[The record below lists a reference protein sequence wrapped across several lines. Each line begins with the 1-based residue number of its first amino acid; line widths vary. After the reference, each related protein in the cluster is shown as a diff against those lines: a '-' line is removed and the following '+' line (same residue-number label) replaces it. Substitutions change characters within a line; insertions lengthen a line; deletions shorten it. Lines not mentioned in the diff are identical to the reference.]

1 MSDIV
6 QAGIGMPMQSAPRAR
21 RGPSLALALLLAA
34 ATLTLYVV
42 FNYYRMGDLLYA
54 WSKTLAS
61 YDYRQY
67 LVMSKR
73 WAMQYGHL
81 VFLFSLLLLS
91 RYIFIWDQVHPRLSK
106 AIAVAMPYTIPIF
119 IIHFPLL
126 YFFAAITGHDPQ
138 NPLHEGRLLV
148 LVLVTSVLFGVV
160 CQRFKPLFDGLTD
173 RLLAFVSSQRPAG
186 DNTGASPLTISRSHS
201 EFLKVVRFVAT
212 LSIAFGHYNFDQF
225 SSFEIPGFDHWR
237 RWAVP
242 FFFMISGY
250 FAMLSVDRSSGS
262 ALYDVVRRGTGIWY
276 LALPML
282 LIVPL
287 LDHIGFQADSWLYFL
302 HSKFVSEEAGGP
314 ADLATYLITLVNS
327 MLFLNE
333 SWIYKLMGLG
343 LHQTGLRAFS
353 NDSYWFLCYLIPFT
367 VMMIVMRKVAG
378 WQKYLWLFLLVAVF
392 GPPMMMLAP
401 LFFAGCLAYLI
412 HKRY

>member
-1 MSDIV
+1 MA
-6 QAGIGMPMQSAPRAR
+6 QASEAAFGDLETGRA
-21 RGPSLALALLLAA
+21 RGPSLPFALFLAVV
-34 ATLTLYVV
+34 TLALYVV
-42 FNYYRMGDLLYA
+42 FNYYRAGDLLYA

-67 LVMSKR
+67 LGMSKR

-81 VFLFSLLLLS
+81 LFLFSLLLLS
-91 RYIFIWDQVHPRLSK
+91 RYIFVWDKTPSALTKLLNV
-106 AIAVAMPYTIPIF
+106 VAPYTIPIF

-126 YFFAAITGHDPQ
+126 YVFAAITGHDPQ
-138 NPLHEGRLLV
+138 NPVHEIRLLLLV
-148 LVLVTSVLFGVV
+148 LVASIFFGMV
-160 CQRFKPLFDGLTD
+160 CQRFKPVFDGVIGQFLK
-173 RLLAFVSSQRPAG
+173 LVSSRHPPRQSQESSA
-186 DNTGASPLTISRSHS
+186 LTIAKSHS
-201 EFLKVVRFVAT
+201 EFLRVVRFVAT
-212 LSIAFGHYNFDQF
+212 LSIAFGHYSFDQF

-250 FAMLSVDRSSGS
+250 FAMMSVDRSRGS

-287 LDHIGFQADSWLYFL
+287 LDHIGFEADSWLYFL

-314 ADLATYLITLVNS
+314 ADIGTYLLTLVNS
-327 MLFLNE
+327 LLFLNE

-353 NDSYWFLCYLIPFT
+353 NDSYWFLCYLMPFT
-367 VMMIVMRKVAG
+367 VMMIVMRKVGG
-378 WQKYLWLFLLVAVF
+378 WPKYLWLFVLVAVF

>member
-1 MSDIV
+1 MTDLTHGSFDSP
-6 QAGIGMPMQSAPRAR
+6 ALDRPSRSRP
-21 RGPSLALALLLAA
+21 GPSVLVAVLLALV
-34 ATLTLYVV
+34 TLTLYVV
-42 FNYYRMGDLLYA
+42 FNYYRAGDLLYA
-54 WSKTLAS
+54 WSKTLAD
-61 YDYRQY
+61 YDVRQY

-81 VFLFSLLLLS
+81 AFLFTLLLLS
-91 RYIFIWDQVHPRLSK
+91 RYIFVADQVNPRLSK

-138 NPLHEGRLLV
+138 NPLHEARLLLLV
-148 LVLVTSVLFGVV
+148 LGASVLFGFL
-160 CQRFKPLFDGLTD
+160 CNRLQPAFDRFRGRLFGKP
-173 RLLAFVSSQRPAG
+173 ASSALSPAQG
-186 DNTGASPLTISRSHS
+186 QALRISDSHS
-201 EFLKVVRFVAT
+201 AFLRVVRFVAT

-250 FAMLSVDRSSGS
+250 FAMMSIDRARGG
-262 ALYDVVRRGTGIWY
+262 ALYEIGRRVTGIWY

-282 LIVPL
+282 LVVPL
-287 LDHIGFQADSWLYFL
+287 LDHIGFRLDPLLYYL
-302 HSKFVSEEAGGP
+302 NSKFVSPEAGGP
-314 ADLATYLITLVNS
+314 ADLLTYVVTVVNS
-327 MLFLNE
+327 LLFLNE

-367 VMMIVMRKVAG
+367 TMLVVMRKVAG
-378 WQKYLWLFLLVAVF
+378 WRKYLWLTLLVALF
-392 GPPMMMLAP
+392 GPPMLMLAP

>member
-1 MSDIV
+1 M
-6 QAGIGMPMQSAPRAR
+6 
-21 RGPSLALALLLAA
+21 
-34 ATLTLYVV
+34 
-42 FNYYRMGDLLYA
+42 
-54 WSKTLAS
+54 
-61 YDYRQY
+61 
-67 LVMSKR
+67 
-73 WAMQYGHL
+73 
-81 VFLFSLLLLS
+81 
-91 RYIFIWDQVHPRLSK
+91 
-106 AIAVAMPYTIPIF
+106 
-119 IIHFPLL
+119 
-126 YFFAAITGHDPQ
+126 
-138 NPLHEGRLLV
+138 
-148 LVLVTSVLFGVV
+148 
-160 CQRFKPLFDGLTD
+160 
-173 RLLAFVSSQRPAG
+173 
-186 DNTGASPLTISRSHS
+186 
-201 EFLKVVRFVAT
+201 RFVAT

-327 MLFLNE
+327 LLFLNE

-378 WQKYLWLFLLVAVF
+378 WQKYFWLFLLVALF